1 MKKVAILTD
10 FSKSAWN
17 ALFTALKLYENFDV
31 LFYIVHCY
39 EPAFGGILGNRSKER
54 LAIIYESLSADS
66 TRQLGEMDSYLKK
79 HHRVKGHQFE
89 TRSLKGNLVDTLSQ
103 MLIEDDIDL
112 IIMGQKGATGASD
125 VFMGSN
131 TIKVIKKIRN
141 CPILAVPEAQDL
153 KDLDR
158 IVFPTDL
165 TQRIRECQVSILH
178 ELALAWKSRLTMVQV
193 TQEAVPGVDQ
203 EKNKQRLKEAF
214 EEVDI
219 HFKTVEMK
227 QSVNASIG
235 AAVKEE
241 KADLIVLI
249 HYAHTF
255 LERLVRE
262 PVVKKMAHHTDVPL
276 LVLPQKD
283 C

>member
-1 MKKVAILTD
+1 MKKIVILTD

-17 ALFTALKLYENFDV
+17 AMFTVLKLYKDMDV

-39 EPAFGGILGNRSKER
+39 EPSFGGVLGDRSKER

-66 TRQLGEMDSYLKK
+66 TSHLDEMGSYLQK
-79 HHRVKGHQFE
+79 HHNVKGHQFE
-89 TRSLKGNLVDTLSQ
+89 MKSVRGNLVDTLSQ
-103 MLIEDDIDL
+103 IIREDEIDL
-112 IIMGQKGATGASD
+112 IVMGQKGATGAKD

-131 TIKVIKKIRN
+131 TIKLIKKIRN

-153 KDLDR
+153 KDLDQ
-158 IVFPTDL
+158 IALATDL
-165 TQRIRECQVSILH
+165 SRRIRQCQVRLLY
-178 ELALAWKSRLTMVQV
+178 ELALIWQSRLTVVLV
-193 TQEAVPGVDQ
+193 TQEAVLGEEQKKNKRALITTLKGVDI
-203 EKNKQRLKEAF
+203 E
-214 EEVDI
+214 
-219 HFKTVEMK
+219 FKTAELK
-227 QSVNASIG
+227 QSLNTSIA

-241 KADLIVLI
+241 RADLIVLI
-249 HYAHTF
+249 HYTHTF
-255 LERLVRE
+255 LERLIRE

>member
-17 ALFTALKLYENFDV
+17 ALFTALKLYESADV

-39 EPAFGGILGNRSKER
+39 EPAFGSILGDRSKDR

-66 TRQLGEMDSYLKK
+66 NRQLDEMDSYLKQ
-79 HHRVKGHQFE
+79 HHKVPGHQFE
-89 TRSLKGNLVDTLSQ
+89 KRSVNGNLVDTLSK
-103 MLIEDDIDL
+103 MLLEDDIDL
-112 IIMGQKGATGASD
+112 IVMGQKGATGAKE

-131 TIKVIKKIRN
+131 TIKVIKKIRD

-158 IVFPTDL
+158 IVFPTDF
-165 TQRIRECQVSILH
+165 THRIRECQVSLLH
-178 ELALAWKSRLTMVQV
+178 ELALAWNSRLTVVQV
-193 TQEAVPGVDQ
+193 TQENVLGDHQ
-203 EKNKQRLKEAF
+203 KKNRERLKEDLKDL
-214 EEVDI
+214 DI

-227 QSVNASIG
+227 ESINASIG
-235 AAVKEE
+235 AAVQEE
-241 KADLIVLI
+241 KADLNVLI
-249 HYAHTF
+249 HYTHTF

-262 PVVKKMAHHTDVPL
+262 PVVKKMAHHSDVPL